1 MPAVGALAHQKQ
13 QVHMQLCAFGVD
25 LTLPVLLLLRLLLLV
40 PLHPPVQ
47 GDMADEDTST
57 YSYET
62 MGSVGSFQQLLQHQH
77 NSNTYSNT
85 YSDTDRACADADTM
99 PGRGSDVSHP
109 GSRAGGVSSMQLEAA
124 AGDAAT
130 AAAGVSF
137 GTSLAMPGNMQQHL
151 LAPVGSLG
159 SSSGIYGGGYS
170 MALALQLYQQQQQ
183 QLLLSQ
189 HQLLMSQASYSEPP
203 AAPQTVAAG
212 GSAPN
217 SSGSS
222 PTASVLQTPGSSAP
236 GSPAQSSACP
246 AGQQASSAQQAN
258 LLVLQM
264 QQLHGYLLQQQ
275 QHAQVLQAA
284 GMLHGPSPL
293 SAMSS
298 GGASG
303 FPLGGAGAA
312 GLTSV
317 PAAPSLEIAPLVC
330 GGKKQPTQ
338 DTAMPAH
345 TAAADPAAASVQVL
359 AANGT
364 ELAA

>member
-1 MPAVGALAHQKQ
+1 
-13 QVHMQLCAFGVD
+13 
-25 LTLPVLLLLRLLLLV
+25 
-40 PLHPPVQ
+40 
-47 GDMADEDTST
+47 MADEDTSA

-62 MGSVGSFQQLLQHQH
+62 MGSIGSFQQLLQHQH
-77 NSNTYSNT
+77 NST
-85 YSDTDRACADADTM
+85 YSDTDHTCADADTR
-99 PGRGSDVSHP
+99 PGRGSDVSHA
-109 GSRAGGVSSMQLEAA
+109 GARAGGVSSMQLQDAA
-124 AGDAAT
+124 AGDTA

-151 LAPVGSLG
+151 LAPVGSLA

-203 AAPQTVAAG
+203 AAPQTAAAG

-217 SSGSS
+217 SSPS
-222 PTASVLQTPGSSAP
+222 ASVLQTPGSSAP
-236 GSPAQSSACP
+236 GSPAQSSTGG
-246 AGQQASSAQQAN
+246 AGQQASSAQTN

-293 SAMSS
+293 SVMSS
-298 GGASG
+298 GGAG
-303 FPLGGAGAA
+303 GYPLGGTAAAA
-312 GLTSV
+312 GLTAV
-317 PAAPSLEIAPLVC
+317 PAVTSLEIAPLVC
-330 GGKKQPTQ
+330 GGKKQPADT
-338 DTAMPAH
+338 TAMPAH
-345 TAAADPAAASVQVL
+345 TAADPAVPATTGTVLGSSL
-359 AANGT
+359 AA
-364 ELAA
+364 

>member
-1 MPAVGALAHQKQ
+1 M
-13 QVHMQLCAFGVD
+13 
-25 LTLPVLLLLRLLLLV
+25 LLLLLLA
-40 PLHPPVQ
+40 PPQPPVQ

-62 MGSVGSFQQLLQHQH
+62 MGSIGSFQQLLQHQH
-77 NSNTYSNT
+77 NT
-85 YSDTDRACADADTM
+85 YSDTDHACADADTR

-109 GSRAGGVSSMQLEAA
+109 GTRAGGVSSMQLDAA
-124 AGDAAT
+124 AGDTAA

-151 LAPVGSLG
+151 LAPVGSLA
-159 SSSGIYGGGYS
+159 SSSGIYSGGYS

-203 AAPQTVAAG
+203 AAPQTAAAG

-217 SSGSS
+217 GSGSFPS
-222 PTASVLQTPGSSAP
+222 ASVLQTQGSSAP
-236 GSPAQSSACP
+236 GSPAQSSTG
-246 AGQQASSAQQAN
+246 AGQQASSAQAN

-293 SAMSS
+293 SVMSS
-298 GGASG
+298 GGAG
-303 FPLGGAGAA
+303 GYPLGGTAAAA
-312 GLTSV
+312 GLTAV
-317 PAAPSLEIAPLVC
+317 PAATSLEIAPLVC
-330 GGKKQPTQ
+330 GGKKQPA

-345 TAAADPAAASVQVL
+345 TAAADPAASVPGPATTGTVLGSSL
-359 AANGT
+359 AA
-364 ELAA
+364 